1 VDGIVLI
8 AAGGHTQGKR
18 FASHYSSAVST
29 ARSLIKDG
37 KAAETVEFTDLNTG
51 NRQRKLKAPAQSVA
65 DYFDPDG
72 PFNTEQS
79 AARIKTGTAVM
90 IIVPSKET
98 ENLKRIAHL
107 IRDKL
112 PAGTRASLVEL
123 EADHMNAPEQAKAAI
138 RDWLLAQ

>member
-1 VDGIVLI
+1 
-8 AAGGHTQGKR
+8 
-18 FASHYSSAVST
+18 
-29 ARSLIKDG
+29 
-37 KAAETVEFTDLNTG
+37 
-51 NRQRKLKAPAQSVA
+51 
-65 DYFDPDG
+65 
-72 PFNTEQS
+72 
-79 AARIKTGTAVM
+79 M

-138 RDWLLAQ
+138 RDWLLAQLFVFFRTPSAATGRRCRFRAAKTPVLSRPHP